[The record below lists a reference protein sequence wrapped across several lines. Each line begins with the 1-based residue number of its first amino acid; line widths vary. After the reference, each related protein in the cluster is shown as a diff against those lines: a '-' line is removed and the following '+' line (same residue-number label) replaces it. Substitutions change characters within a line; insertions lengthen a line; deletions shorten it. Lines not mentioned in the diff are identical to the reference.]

1 MNITKEYKELTELL
15 TDCNEMTTSIKTTY
29 DFNNTWIRR
38 YFRLYLDGSYTCYA
52 DYKNNCIS
60 ILKANNSKSKVNKL
74 RAFIEP
80 KFIAFIMLEFKMS
93 EYQVRKAI
101 FEAFNYSKENK
112 TELELFNCHLI
123 EDALEMA
130 ISSEMEVN

>member
-1 MNITKEYKELTELL
+1 MKITKEYKELTELL

-38 YFRLYLDGSYTCYA
+38 FFRLYLDGSYTCYE
-52 DYKNNCIS
+52 DYKHNCKS
-60 ILKANNSKSKVNKL
+60 ILKADNSKNKVNEL
-74 RAFIEP
+74 RAFIVP
-80 KFIAFIMLEFKMS
+80 KFIAFIMLEFKIS

-101 FEAFNYSKENK
+101 FQAFNYSKENK

-130 ISSEMEVN
+130 ISSEIEVN